1 MENHKDQLSQ
11 LTEKLDSLLQRQDA
25 FSKEIEDLKK
35 AILKLQSSTDIE
47 EPIPQ
52 PIKEQEEKVPFVEEE
67 PVPQEEEIPTLQPV
81 ESVWDASK
89 FYRDPNNKI
98 LGGVCSGFAK
108 YVGMNVL
115 LVRFIWVLVS
125 VLFCIGVLI
134 YLVLW
139 IAIPKSEYQR
149 NVSTVAPEKIPPEPA
164 KEPVLS
170 ASTPPKKE
178 PAQSEPIPTKRVPF
192 NLEKYI
198 GENLISKIGIG
209 ILVIGVAIGA
219 KYSIDNNLISP
230 LVRIL
235 LGYLVGISLFL
246 IGFKLKRKYENFSAI
261 LVSGAMAIMY
271 FITFAAYVFYGM
283 MPQWLAFVLM
293 VLFTITTVMAAL
305 NYNKQIIAHI
315 GLVGAYCIPFLLS
328 EGKGEALVLLS
339 YIAIINVGILFI
351 AFKKYWKPLY
361 LVAFF
366 ITWFIF
372 AAWYFSSFELDVH
385 FTMALCFLLV
395 FFVTFYLTFLA
406 YKLFKNEAFEM
417 LDIFMVLSNSFI
429 FYGLGYSILDSHP
442 DWASYLGVFTLFN
455 ALLHLLVSF
464 IIYRQ
469 KLADKNIF
477 YLVSG
482 LVLVFV
488 TITIPVQL
496 DGNWVTLLWA
506 CEATLLFWIGRTKE
520 VSLYEKLSYPLLL
533 LSFFSLTQDW
543 NQGYISINYFEG
555 IASGFTPFVNSTF
568 LTSLLCVGLL
578 GYINFLHYSKKYT
591 APWSAQKDI
600 PDLISYG
607 ISGVFLVVL
616 YGTFATE
623 ISNYWDQ
630 IIITATTYNGDL
642 NNFKTIWLV
651 NYSLLFMAVLSFV
664 NIIRLKSSKLAI
676 VSIALNILVLF
687 TFLTVGLY
695 VLSELRESYL
705 GEGQLVPHEAGL
717 FNISIRY
724 ISFIFVGILLVVSHK
739 YIKQAYVTLAAKIP
753 FDIILAIT
761 FCWIASSELIHWLD
775 MSGSSNSYKL
785 GLSILWGLFA
795 VGLVSIGIW
804 KKKKHLRI
812 GAIVLFSITLIKL
825 FFYDISHLNTISKTI
840 VFISLGILLLIVSFL
855 YTKFKDVIS
864 GEK

>member
-1 MENHKDQLSQ
+1 MQDNQERLFQLI
-11 LTEKLDSLLQRQDA
+11 EKLEFLLQRKEE
-25 FSKEIEDLKK
+25 FPKEIEDIKKEILALKT
-35 AILKLQSSTDIE
+35 ST
-47 EPIPQ
+47 
-52 PIKEQEEKVPFVEEE
+52 VTEE
-67 PVPQEEEIPTLQPV
+67 PVPEPIKEVQAEVSVEEDKTAFQKKETTPPQAAASIGDT
-81 ESVWDASK
+81 SK
-89 FYRDPNNKI
+89 FYRDPKNKI
-98 LGGVCSGFAK
+98 LGGVCSGFAQ

-134 YLVLW
+134 YVVLW
-139 IAIPKSEYQR
+139 IVIPKFEYHR
-149 NVSTVAPEKIPPEPA
+149 TVAQRTAPDLPTEPV

-170 ASTPPKKE
+170 HSTPPKKE
-178 PAQSEPIPTKRVPF
+178 PVQSKSMPPKRVPF

-235 LGYLVGISLFL
+235 LGYLIGISLFF
-246 IGFKLKRKYENFSAI
+246 IGLKLKKKYENFSAI

-271 FITFAAYVFYGM
+271 FMTFAAYAFYGM

-328 EGKGEALVLLS
+328 EGKGEAFVLLS
-339 YIAIINVGILFI
+339 YTAIINVGILFI

-361 LVAFF
+361 LAAFF
-366 ITWFIF
+366 ITWFLF
-372 AAWYFSSFELDVH
+372 ATWYFSGYESGEH
-385 FTMALCFLLV
+385 FVMALSFLLV

-406 YKLFKNEAFEM
+406 YKIFKNEAFEI
-417 LDIFMVLSNSFI
+417 LDIFMLLSNSFI
-429 FYGLGYSILDSHP
+429 FYGLGYSILEGNPNWD
-442 DWASYLGVFTLFN
+442 SYLGVFTFFN

-464 IIYRQ
+464 VIYRQ

-477 YLVSG
+477 YLISG

-488 TITIPVQL
+488 TIAIPVQL

-506 CEATLLFWIGRTKE
+506 GEAVLLFWIGRTKE
-520 VSLYEKLSYPLLL
+520 VPVYEKLSYPLLL
-533 LSFFSLTQDW
+533 LSFFSLAQDW
-543 NQGYISINYFEG
+543 NSAYISINFMDG
-555 IASGFTPFVNSTF
+555 SDSLTPFLNSTF
-568 LTSLLCVGLL
+568 LTALICTGLF
-578 GYINFLHYSKKYT
+578 GYLNFLHYNKKYAT
-591 APWSAQKDI
+591 PWPAQKDLVN
-600 PDLISYG
+600 LISYG
-607 ISGVFLVVL
+607 VSGVFLMVL

-630 IIITATTYNGDL
+630 IIVAANNKADL
-642 NNFKTIWLV
+642 LYFKTIWLL
-651 NYSLLFMAVLSFV
+651 NYSVLFMTVLSFV
-664 NIIRLKSSKLAI
+664 NISKFKNSQLSI
-676 VSIALNILVLF
+676 VSIALNALVLLV
-687 TFLTVGLY
+687 FLTVGLY
-695 VLSELRESYL
+695 ALSELRESYL
-705 GEGQLVPHEAGL
+705 GLNNYQAHEPGIYH
-717 FNISIRY
+717 ISIRY
-724 ISFIFVGILLVVSHK
+724 ISYLFVAMLLFVSHK
-739 YIKQAYVTLAAKIP
+739 YIKRAYITAAAKIP
-753 FDIILAIT
+753 FDIILAISL
-761 FCWIASSELIHWLD
+761 CWIASSELIHWLD

-812 GAIVLFSITLIKL
+812 GAIVLFSFTLIKL
-825 FFYDISHLNTISKTI
+825 FFYDISHLNTISKT
-840 VFISLGILLLIVSFL
+840 VVLISLGVLLLIVSFL
-855 YTKFKDVIS
+855 YNKFKDIIS

>member
-1 MENHKDQLSQ
+1 MQDHQNQLTK

-35 AILKLQSSTDIE
+35 AILALKAASEIQESTP
-47 EPIPQ
+47 EPIP
-52 PIKEQEEKVPFVEEE
+52 EQQEKVVAEAEKPSPKIEDD
-67 PVPQEEEIPTLQPV
+67 PTPKPAGAN
-81 ESVWDASK
+81 DKSK
-89 FYRDPNNKI
+89 FYRDSKDKI
-98 LGGVCSGFAK
+98 LGGVCSGFAN

-115 LVRFIWVLVS
+115 LVRFIWLLLS
-125 VLFCIGVLI
+125 ILFCIGILI

-139 IAIPKSEYQR
+139 MVIPNSYNQVGASPIVTEVTPQ
-149 NVSTVAPEKIPPEPA
+149 
-164 KEPVLS
+164 EPVKTPDHS
-170 ASTPPKKE
+170 ETIPPKKE
-178 PAQSEPIPTKRVPF
+178 PLQHEPVPTKRVPF
-192 NLEKYI
+192 DLEKYI

-230 LVRIL
+230 LVRII
-235 LGYLVGISLFL
+235 LGYLVGISLL
-246 IGFKLKRKYENFSAI
+246 GIGLKLKKNYKNFSAI

-271 FITFAAYVFYGM
+271 FITFAAYVFYEM
-283 MPQWLAFVLM
+283 MPQALAFVLM

-305 NYNKQIIAHI
+305 NYNKQVIAHI

-328 EGKGEALVLLS
+328 EGKGEAIVLLS
-339 YIAIINVGILFI
+339 YMAIINIGILFI

-361 LVAFF
+361 LAAFF

-372 AAWYFSSFELDVH
+372 AVWYFSSYEMDVH
-385 FTMALCFLLV
+385 FVMTLLFLLV

-406 YKLFKNEAFEM
+406 YKIFKNEAFEL
-417 LDIFMVLSNSFI
+417 LDIFMVLSNAFI
-429 FYGLGYSILDSHP
+429 FYGLGYTILDNHP

-506 CEATLLFWIGRTKE
+506 CEATLLFWIGRTKG
-520 VSLYEKLSYPLLL
+520 VPVYEKLSYPLLL

-543 NQGYISINYFEG
+543 NQAYININYVGEF
-555 IASGFTPFVNSTF
+555 SNGFVPFLNSTF
-568 LTSLLCVGLL
+568 LTSLLCVALVGF
-578 GYINFLHYSKKYT
+578 INFLHYSKKYT
-591 APWSAQKDI
+591 RPWPAQKDLFH
-600 PDLISYG
+600 LISYG
-607 ISGVFLVVL
+607 ISGIFLVVL

-630 IIITATTYNGDL
+630 LLISTSVYNSDL
-642 NNFKTIWLV
+642 KIFKAIWLL
-651 NYSLLFMAVLSFV
+651 NYSLLFMTALSFV
-664 NIIRLKSSKLAI
+664 NIIRLKNSRLAI
-676 VSIALNILVLF
+676 VSITLNILVLF
-687 TFLTVGLY
+687 AFLTVGLY
-695 VLSELRESYL
+695 GLSELRESYL
-705 GEGQLVPHEAGL
+705 GEGQLVPNETG
-717 FNISIRY
+717 FYNISIRY
-724 ISFIFVGILLVVSHK
+724 ISFLFIAMLLYVSYKH
-739 YIKQAYVTLAAKIP
+739 IKQAYVSVAAKIP
-753 FDIILAIT
+753 FDLILCIAL
-761 FCWIASSELIHWLD
+761 CWIASSELIHWLD
-775 MSGSSNSYKL
+775 ISGASNSYKL

-795 VGLVSIGIW
+795 VILVSIGIW
-804 KKKKHLRI
+804 KKKKHLRV

-855 YTKFKDVIS
+855 YTKFKDTIS
-864 GEK
+864 SEK

>member
-1 MENHKDQLSQ
+1 MQDHQNQLSK
-11 LTEKLDSLLQRQDA
+11 LTEKLNSLLQRQEE
-25 FSKEIEDLKK
+25 FSKEIDDLKK
-35 AILKLQSSTDIE
+35 AIIALQSSTVTE
-47 EPIPQ
+47 EPIPE
-52 PIKEQEEKVPFVEEE
+52 PIEEQEEKVPFVEEE
-67 PVPQEEEIPTLQPV
+67 PAPQEEEIPTPQPV
-81 ESVWDASK
+81 ESVRDTSK
-89 FYRDPNNKI
+89 FYRDPKNKI
-98 LGGVCSGFAK
+98 LGGVCSGFAQ

-134 YLVLW
+134 YVVLW
-139 IAIPKSEYQR
+139 IVIPKLEYNR
-149 NVSTVAPEKIPPEPA
+149 GVSAYTPENIPPEPA

-170 ASTPPKKE
+170 TSTSPKKE
-178 PAQSEPIPTKRVPF
+178 PAHNEPIPTKRVPF

-198 GENLISKIGIG
+198 GENLISKIGIA

-246 IGFKLKRKYENFSAI
+246 IGLKLKKKYENFSAI
-261 LVSGAMAIMY
+261 LVSGAMAILY
-271 FITFAAYVFYGM
+271 FMTFAAYAFYGL

-328 EGKGEALVLLS
+328 EGKGEAFVLLS
-339 YIAIINVGILFI
+339 YMAIINVGILFI

-361 LVAFF
+361 MAAFF
-366 ITWFIF
+366 ITWFLF
-372 AAWYFSSFELDVH
+372 ATWYFSSYESGEH
-385 FTMALCFLLV
+385 FVMALSFLLV

-406 YKLFKNEAFEM
+406 YKIFKNEAFEM

-429 FYGLGYSILDSHP
+429 FYGLGYSILDGHP

-464 IIYRQ
+464 VIYRQ

-477 YLVSG
+477 YLISG
-482 LVLVFV
+482 LVLVFI

-506 CEATLLFWIGRTKE
+506 GEAALLFWIGRTKE
-520 VSLYEKLSYPLLL
+520 MPVYEKLSYPLLL
-533 LSFFSLTQDW
+533 LSFFSITQDW
-543 NQGYISINYFEG
+543 NSAYEG
-555 IASGFTPFVNSTF
+555 INFIEGSESFIPFFNSTF
-568 LTSLLCVGLL
+568 LTSLLCAGLF
-578 GYINFLHYSKKYT
+578 GYINFLHYSKKYAT
-591 APWSAQKDI
+591 PWPTKEDLLH
-600 PDLISYG
+600 LISYG

-630 IIITATTYNGDL
+630 IIIDAATYNGDL
-642 NNFKTIWLV
+642 KYFKTIWLL
-651 NYSLLFMAVLSFV
+651 NYSVLFMTALSFV
-664 NIIRLKSSKLAI
+664 NISKLKNSQLSI
-676 VSIALNILVLF
+676 VSIALNALVLF
-687 TFLTVGLY
+687 VFLTVGLY
-695 VLSELRESYL
+695 ALSELRESYL
-705 GEGQLVPHEAGL
+705 GLNKYQSHEPGIY
-717 FNISIRY
+717 NISIRY
-724 ISFIFVGILLVVSHK
+724 ISFLFVAILLFVSHK
-739 YIKQAYVTLAAKIP
+739 YIKRAYISAAAKIP
-753 FDIILAIT
+753 FDIILAISL
-761 FCWIASSELIHWLD
+761 CWIASSELIHWLD

-812 GAIVLFSITLIKL
+812 GAIVLFSFTLIKL
-825 FFYDISHLNTISKTI
+825 FFYDISHLNTISKT
-840 VFISLGILLLIVSFL
+840 VVLISLGVLLLIVSFL
-855 YTKFKDVIS
+855 YTKFKDIIS
-864 GEK
+864 GKN